1 MDKNDENFKN
11 MQSNEIDTVS
21 DEEDVIEFD
30 DNIDIEASRAYEV
43 R

>member
-1 MDKNDENFKN
+1 MDKNDENLNN

-30 DNIDIEASRAYEV
+30 DNIDIEALQNQLQ
-43 R
+43 